1 MKITTLTF
9 AAAVSFA
16 LTSPW
21 ALAATDETK
30 AGEDTMM
37 EDQGMTSLHSPQFE
51 ELDADGNGL
60 ISAEELNVYGSTA
73 AGQAAEAAG
82 ESITLEV
89 SDANEDGSIDRDE
102 FEQSVMPME

>member
-9 AAAVSFA
+9 ATAVTFA
-16 LTSPW
+16 MMSPL
-21 ALAATDETK
+21 ALAGTDETK

-37 EDQGMTSLHSPQFE
+37 EDQGMTSMSSPTFE

-82 ESITLEV
+82 ESIKLDV
-89 SDANEDGSIDRDE
+89 SDANADGSIDREE